1 MILPKLPPLE
11 KEIIREI
18 LQVKEHDKSI
28 YELSPLSRFV
38 YLNLVFVRKQEINA
52 RNLIRYFQENRENV
66 IIESRQ
72 QLDRLLRAM
81 KEVSIEIIHNKKQ
94 L

>member
-1 MILPKLPPLE
+1 MILPKLPPIE

-28 YELSPLSRFV
+28 YELSSLSRFV
-38 YLNLVFVRKQEINA
+38 CFNLVFVRKQEINA
-52 RNLIRYFQENRENV
+52 RNLIRYFQHHRENM

-72 QLDRLLRAM
+72 QLDRALRAM
-81 KEVSIEIIHNKKQ
+81 KEASIEIIHNKK
-94 L
+94 